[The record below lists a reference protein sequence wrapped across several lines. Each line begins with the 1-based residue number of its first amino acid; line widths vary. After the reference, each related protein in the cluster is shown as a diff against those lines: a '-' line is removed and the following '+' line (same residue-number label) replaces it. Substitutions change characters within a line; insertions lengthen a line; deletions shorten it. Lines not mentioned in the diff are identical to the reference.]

1 MRRPHRRTRKSERLL
16 EEVGWWAGRV
26 GVKPERVYVQP
37 MKRKWA
43 SCSPPGRIYLSSDL
57 TTEPPRFRDVVIVHE
72 LLHLRIQN
80 HGKLFKSFLNSLVPG
95 WEREIKGKANRI
107 CR

>member
-1 MRRPHRRTRKSERLL
+1 MRRSHRRTRKSKHLL
-16 EEVGWWAGRV
+16 EEVGRWAGRV
-26 GVKPERVYVQP
+26 GVKPERIYVQP

-43 SCSPPGRIYLSSDL
+43 SCTPTGRIYLSSDL
-57 TTEPPRFRDVVIVHE
+57 TREASRFRDVVIVHE

-95 WEREIKGKANRI
+95 WQKEIEGKANRI